1 MRPLLTALVAL
12 STPALA
18 FAAPACPA
26 PEPIAPTPL
35 PGAGAVMPPT
45 VPAAEIAAS
54 PALRRIVSH
63 GAVLYRLPTEH
74 GLHAVFA
81 RSGSQF
87 RVFYLTPDDQAEIG
101 GVMWDAAG
109 HNITRSQVAAIPG
122 TVPTVHWAP
131 ATAPSAGVPAT
142 QPPGQAATDPVARLA
157 AAHFGLEG
165 RDGAPRVYMLIDP
178 LCPFSTRAFSALAP
192 YTASGRLQLA
202 LVPVSINDHENNGAS
217 TPAALELLSADPHAM
232 GDVWR
237 HVSGLG
243 HADMQKAPSPVAQA
257 ALTLN
262 LSAAHAIGMRGTPTL
277 VWKDRTGAIRQE
289 AGTPDDLNQFL
300 ASLPS

>member
-1 MRPLLTALVAL
+1 MRLLIPILTALAAPGVAL
-12 STPALA
+12 G
-18 FAAPACPA
+18 APACPA
-26 PEPIAPTPL
+26 PGQNAPLPDPTP
-35 PGAGAVMPPT
+35 ASGAVMPPT
-45 VPAAEIAAS
+45 IPAAEVAAS

-74 GLHAVFA
+74 GLRAVFA

-101 GVMWDAAG
+101 GVMWDASG
-109 HNITRSQVAAIPG
+109 RNMTRTQVAAIPG

-131 ATAPSAGVPAT
+131 ATAGQ
-142 QPPGQAATDPVARLA
+142 QPPKTPLVHTDPLA
-157 AAHFGLEG
+157 QMASAHFGLEG

-178 LCPFSTRAFSALAP
+178 LCPFSTRAYNVLAP
-192 YTASGRLQLA
+192 YAASGRLQLA

-217 TPAALELLSADPHAM
+217 TPAALELLSAEPHAM
-232 GDVWR
+232 GGVWR
-237 HVSGLG
+237 HISTLG
-243 HADMQKAPSPVAQA
+243 HADPDKAPAEVAQA

-262 LSAAHAIGMRGTPTL
+262 LSAAHTIGMRGTPTL
-277 VWKDRTGAIRQE
+277 VWKDRTGATRQE
-289 AGTPDDLNQFL
+289 AGTPDDLSQFL